1 MDEPTGLGQAL
12 PTPRCGIMGHSIPPV
27 GSMRLPDA
35 LAVLDAALAPETS
48 GDFLNGLAS
57 GQWRRLPAAT
67 SAARLHLLG
76 ADARDTLAGAT
87 SVATELTYHSA
98 NADAPAPT
106 LRPFADPAQFRAQIA
121 DFHDRHYSV
130 RFPGLRPY
138 SAPLDQLCRALE
150 CVLHKPVTASAFWS
164 QGGMQ
169 APVHS
174 DDHDLLVI
182 QVVGRKRWFIAPG
195 PSPLDNTW
203 ERIPGPPPSLGTPVT
218 FEVGPGDA
226 VYMPRGTVHAVE
238 GDEESI
244 HVSIGFTPIT
254 VREALIA
261 AIDHLSDLDRG
272 WRDTAT
278 PFLAQQLLTGRLE
291 PLPELLVRATQSL
304 REALATPG
312 FVAAALQRRS
322 ARAVGL
328 LAPNKASAPIALTLD
343 SELRQRP
350 DSFCHLSANPEKIDV
365 AYPGGHLY
373 IHRGA
378 EAAVLYLVNTAQL
391 RVRDIPGDID
401 DAVRLSLA
409 TRFCEVGLLE
419 LVTRPG

>member
-1 MDEPTGLGQAL
+1 
-12 PTPRCGIMGHSIPPV
+12 
-27 GSMRLPDA
+27 MRLPDA
-35 LAVLDAALAPETS
+35 LAVLDAVLAPETS
-48 GDFLNGLAS
+48 GDFLNGLTS
-57 GQWRRLPAAT
+57 GQWRRLPTAA

-76 ADARDTLAGAT
+76 VDPRATLSGAT
-87 SVATELTYHSA
+87 AIATELTYHSA
-98 NADAPAPT
+98 NAAAPAPA
-106 LRPFADPAQFRAQIA
+106 LRPVADAAAFKAHIA

-130 RFPGLRPY
+130 RFPGLRPT
-138 SAPLDQLCRALE
+138 SAALDHFCRGLE
-150 CVLHKPVTASAFWS
+150 CVLHKSVTASAFWS

-182 QVVGRKRWFIAPG
+182 QVVGRKRWFIAAG

-203 ERIPGPPPSLGTPVT
+203 ERIPAGPPSLGPTPAT

-226 VYMPRGTVHAVE
+226 VYLPRGTVHAVE

-244 HVSIGFTPIT
+244 HVSIGFTPLT

-272 WRDTAT
+272 WRTTAT
-278 PFLAQQLLTGRLE
+278 PFLAQQLLTGRMD
-291 PLPELLVRATQSL
+291 PLPEFLSQAARSL
-304 REALATPG
+304 TEALHAPG

-328 LAPNKASAPIALTLD
+328 LTATAPAAVVNLTLD
-343 SELRQRP
+343 SVLRQRP
-350 DSFCHLSANPEKIDV
+350 DSFCHLSANPDKIDV
-365 AYPGGHLY
+365 AYPDGHLY

-378 EAAVLYLVNTAQL
+378 EAAVLFLVNNSQF
-391 RVRDIPGDID
+391 RVRDIPGEVD

-409 TRFCEVGLLE
+409 SRFCEVGLLE
-419 LVTRPG
+419 PLPAE

>member
-1 MDEPTGLGQAL
+1 
-12 PTPRCGIMGHSIPPV
+12 
-27 GSMRLPDA
+27 MRLPDA
-35 LAVLDAALAPETS
+35 LAVLDTVLAPEPS
-48 GDFLNGLAS
+48 GDFLDGLTS
-57 GQWRRLPAAT
+57 GQWRRLPAAA
-67 SAARLHLLG
+67 SAARLQLLG
-76 ADARDTLAGAT
+76 VDPRATLTGAT
-87 SVATELTYHSA
+87 AIATELTYHSA
-98 NADAPAPT
+98 NAATPAPA
-106 LRPFADPAQFRAQIA
+106 LRAVTDAATFEAHIA

-138 SAPLDQLCRALE
+138 SVALDHFCRGLE

-182 QVVGRKRWFIAPG
+182 QVVGRKRWFIAAG
-195 PSPLDNTW
+195 PSALDNTW
-203 ERIPGPPPSLGTPVT
+203 ERIPGSPPSLGPSPAT

-244 HVSIGFTPIT
+244 HVSIGFTPLT

-272 WRDTAT
+272 WRTTAT
-278 PFLAQQLLTGRLE
+278 PFLGQQLLTGRLD
-291 PLPELLVRATQSL
+291 PLPDFLSQAARSL
-304 REALATPG
+304 TEALSAPG

-328 LAPNKASAPIALTLD
+328 LPPTAAASVVDLTLD
-343 SELRQRP
+343 SVLRQRP
-350 DSFCHLSANPEKIDV
+350 DSFCHLSANPDKIDV

-378 EAAVLYLVNTAQL
+378 EAAVLFMVNTAQF
-391 RVRDIPGDID
+391 RVRDIPGEVD

-409 TRFCEVGLLE
+409 SRFCEVGLLE
-419 LVTRPG
+419 PLPAG

>member
-1 MDEPTGLGQAL
+1 
-12 PTPRCGIMGHSIPPV
+12 
-27 GSMRLPDA
+27 MRLPDA
-35 LAVLDAALAPETS
+35 LAALDAVLAPDTS
-48 GDFLNGLAS
+48 DGFLNGLAA
-57 GQWRRLPAAT
+57 GAWRRLPAAAT
-67 SAARLHLLG
+67 RERLNLLG
-76 ADARDTLAGAT
+76 ADARETLTGAFGI
-87 SVATELTYHSA
+87 ATELTYHSA
-98 NADAPAPT
+98 NAEMPAPT
-106 LRPFADPAQFRAQIA
+106 LRPFTDAAEFRAQIA

-138 SAPLDQLCRALE
+138 SAPLDHVCRALE
-150 CVLHKPVTASAFWS
+150 CLLHKPVTASAFWS

-182 QVVGRKRWFIAPG
+182 QIIGRKRWFIAEG
-195 PSPLDNTW
+195 PASLENTW
-203 ERIPGPPPSLGTPVT
+203 ERIPGLPPSLGTPAT
-218 FEVGPGDA
+218 FAVAPGDA
-226 VYMPRGTVHAVE
+226 VYLPRGTVHAVE

-291 PLPELLVRATQSL
+291 PLPDLLSRATQSL
-304 REALATPG
+304 TEALRAPG
-312 FVAAALQRRS
+312 FTAAALQRRS
-322 ARAVGL
+322 ARAMGL
-328 LAPNKASAPIALTLD
+328 LARSKDVRSISLTLD

-350 DSFCHLSANPEKIDV
+350 DAFCHLSANPEKIDV

-378 EAAVLYLVNTAQL
+378 EAAVLYLVNNAQL

-419 LVTRPG
+419 LVTRPP